1 MCVGF
6 VPSYC
11 CAYSWV
17 LYEVERF
24 IVYSFCIPVPCS
36 WQIVLLGFTFNWYVH
51 YLHVVVGLLFRKLV
65 ARKTHSYYVV
75 ELDVCVSVLGSAQTV
90 VGSLF
95 VTHAQRDGI
104 NKI

>member
-36 WQIVLLGFTFNWYVH
+36 WQIVLLGLTFNWYVH